1 MQNSTPAASP
11 APTAAP
17 AVVTPSLKRR
27 LIAMVYESLLL
38 LAVEIFAVAVYMLV
52 TLNAHGTLA
61 EVGRSIWM
69 VLAAGAYFTWSWMDS
84 GHTLAMKTWR
94 IKLVKVGEAK
104 VPFKNAAIRY
114 AAAWGYILPALL
126 IIHVMGLL
134 TTRTG
139 TRAAFLILLANI
151 IAWACTA
158 LLDKDRQFLHDR
170 WAGTRL
176 IELPKPPKK

>member
-1 MQNSTPAASP
+1 MENSTAAPSP
-11 APTAAP
+11 APAV

-27 LIAMVYESLLL
+27 LISMVYESLLL
-38 LAVEIFAVAVYMLV
+38 LAVEIFAVFVYLV
-52 TLNAHGTLA
+52 ITLNGQGALYSAGRTL
-61 EVGRSIWM
+61 WM
-69 VLAAGAYFTWSWMDS
+69 VLAAGAYFMWSWMDS

-94 IKLVKVGEAK
+94 IKVVKVGEPK
-104 VPFKNAAIRY
+104 VPFKAALIRY

-126 IIHVMGLL
+126 IIHVLGLL

-139 TRAAFLILLANI
+139 IRAAVMILLANI

-176 IELPKPPKK
+176 IELPKK